1 MGILQILPFRF
12 SPPQSMTDSS
22 PKIEAIKQ
30 VSLGKIITSS
40 NFFFGVEGF
49 RDMFVKDGG
58 DGEGGKCQ

>member
-1 MGILQILPFRF
+1 
-12 SPPQSMTDSS
+12 MTDSS